1 MKNII
6 RKVVDGNRNSNL
18 RLVKIILIS
27 LIIFLTLNFI
37 F

>member
-6 RKVVDGNRNSNL
+6 RKVVDGNINSNL

>member
-1 MKNII
+1 MKHILKKI
-6 RKVVDGNRNSNL
+6 TDGNSSNKNYTL
-18 RLVKIILIS
+18 YVLLI